1 MPILTQTTM
10 DKVIKRIEQGLVKV
24 LLFPFD
30 REEPLELLGC
40 GLCKGKVTAAF
51 VRLKYSQEEV
61 EALLCEYVACPTD
74 KAAKQA
80 FDGLM
85 AYRREC
91 EAEADKL
98 MEEYEKLQA

>member
-1 MPILTQTTM
+1 M

-40 GLCKGKVTAAF
+40 GLCKDKVTAAL

-61 EALLCEYVACPTD
+61 EALLCEYIACPTD

-91 EAEADKL
+91 EAEAAIL
-98 MEEYEKLQA
+98 MEEYEKLQT

>member
-1 MPILTQTTM
+1 M
-10 DKVIKRIEQGLVKV
+10 KV

-40 GLCKGKVTAAF
+40 GLCKDKVTAAL
-51 VRLKYSQEEV
+51 VRLKYCQEEV
-61 EALLCEYVACPTD
+61 EALLCEYIACPTD

-80 FDGLM
+80 FDRLM

-91 EAEADKL
+91 EAEAAIL
-98 MEEYEKLQA
+98 MEEYEKQQT

>member
-1 MPILTQTTM
+1 MEKI
-10 DKVIKRIEQGLVKV
+10 IRIIEHGAVKH

-40 GLCKGKVTAAF
+40 GLCKDKVTAAL

-61 EALLCEYVACPTD
+61 EALLCEYIACPTD

-80 FDGLM
+80 FDRLM

-91 EAEADKL
+91 EAEAAIL
-98 MEEYEKLQA
+98 MEKYEKLQT

>member
-1 MPILTQTTM
+1 ME
-10 DKVIKRIEQGLVKV
+10 KVIRIIERGVVKV
-24 LLFPFD
+24 LLFPFG
-30 REEPLELLGC
+30 REEPIELTAC
-40 GLCKGKVTAAF
+40 GLCKDKIISAL
-51 VRLKYSQEEV
+51 VRLKYGQEEV

-91 EAEADKL
+91 EVEAEKL
-98 MEEYEKLQA
+98 MEEYGKLQA

>member
-1 MPILTQTTM
+1 ME
-10 DKVIKRIEQGLVKV
+10 KVIRKIEQGVVKV
-24 LLFPFD
+24 LIFPFD
-30 REEPLELLGC
+30 KEEPLELLGC
-40 GLCKGKVTAAF
+40 CLCKGKVTAAL

-61 EALLCEYVACPTD
+61 EALLCEYMARPTD

>member
-1 MPILTQTTM
+1 MEKI
-10 DKVIKRIEQGLVKV
+10 IRIIEHGAVKH

-30 REEPLELLGC
+30 REEPIELMGLA
-40 GLCKGKVTAAF
+40 LCKVKVKSAL
-51 VRLKYSQEEV
+51 VRLKYSEEEV
-61 EALLCEYVACPTD
+61 EALLCEYIAYPTD

>member
-1 MPILTQTTM
+1 MYY
-10 DKVIKRIEQGLVKV
+10 RAA
-24 LLFPFD
+24 
-30 REEPLELLGC
+30 
-40 GLCKGKVTAAF
+40 LCKMKVKTKL

-61 EALLCEYVACPTD
+61 EALLCEYMACPTD

-98 MEEYEKLQA
+98 MEEYEKLQT

>member
-1 MPILTQTTM
+1 M
-10 DKVIKRIEQGLVKV
+10 KV

-40 GLCKGKVTAAF
+40 GLCKDKVTAAL
-51 VRLKYSQEEV
+51 VRLKYCQEEV
-61 EALLCEYVACPTD
+61 EALLCEYIAYPTD

-80 FDGLM
+80 FESLM
-85 AYRREC
+85 AYRQEC

-98 MEEYEKLQA
+98 MEEYGNLQT

>member
-1 MPILTQTTM
+1 M
-10 DKVIKRIEQGLVKV
+10 DKVIKRNEQGLVKV

-40 GLCKGKVTAAF
+40 GLCKGKVTAAL

-74 KAAKQA
+74 KAAKQ
-80 FDGLM
+80 DGLM

-91 EAEADKL
+91 EAEAAIL
-98 MEEYEKLQA
+98 MEEYEKLQT

>member
-1 MPILTQTTM
+1 ME
-10 DKVIKRIEQGLVKV
+10 KVVRIIEQGAVKY
-24 LLFPFD
+24 LLFPFS
-30 REEPLELLGC
+30 REEPLELMGFT
-40 GLCKGKVTAAF
+40 LCKMKVKSAL
-51 VRLKYSQEEV
+51 VRVKYSQEEV

-98 MEEYEKLQA
+98 MEEYGKLQT

>member
-1 MPILTQTTM
+1 ME
-10 DKVIKRIEQGLVKV
+10 KVIRKIEQGVIKV

-40 GLCKGKVTAAF
+40 GLCKGKVTAAL

-61 EALLCEYVACPTD
+61 EALLCEYIACPTD

-80 FDGLM
+80 FESLM
-85 AYRREC
+85 AYRQEC

-98 MEEYEKLQA
+98 MEEYGNLQT

>member
-1 MPILTQTTM
+1 MEKI
-10 DKVIKRIEQGLVKV
+10 IRIIEHGAVKH

-40 GLCKGKVTAAF
+40 GLCKDKVTAAL

-61 EALLCEYVACPTD
+61 EALLCEYIACPTD

-80 FDGLM
+80 FDRLM

-91 EAEADKL
+91 EAEAAIL
-98 MEEYEKLQA
+98 MEEYEKLQT